1 MPESGRWGLRTGSSR
16 GDGGLLP
23 TFKPTVDDPKER
35 HRLAVLAAFFLPVI
49 VYAPLAGRRS
59 AWSDDFDLLLNHGH
73 LLTISVDDGR
83 PILGL
88 INRLVIGS
96 VDTIGGLAV
105 PRLLGVLGIAMLAGY
120 LANRLQ
126 RLGWSPWSAGLL
138 ACSIVLL
145 PPFHQYAGWATVFS
159 YPWLLL
165 LGAWTAEKWVDAI
178 DRRLWIRAAFAF
190 IGFLMVMLAYQPA
203 AMFCWAMLGIR
214 QASMPTGVRR
224 FLRDGSIVAFLV
236 AGTGAVALVVG
247 QVVMTALDVSS
258 TRYGVVNSLPELID
272 KVIWFIGHPVAVAA
286 RPFLISS
293 PGGVE
298 TVLTAG
304 PVILVVVI
312 GLFLGRP
319 GSIME
324 RSVAVALL
332 MGVAALSMSM
342 HLISVDNQIE
352 YRFMAGL
359 VVVIWVYLAVGVRAT
374 QETLRNRR
382 SFLRLMPAIGVPLLV
397 VIVLVGAV
405 LARTN
410 VQQVFVHPSEV
421 KEAYLVDHL
430 VEFDPESH
438 DRIVVQQ
445 PVDGWPSRDNLGIYS
460 TRTDIAH
467 GWVIEPNLRL
477 LLAEKSGYNG
487 QVEILETTGLV
498 PTGPRDFILDLRP
511 LRQRL

>member
-1 MPESGRWGLRTGSSR
+1 MGSSR
-16 GDGGLLP
+16 GGGGLLP
-23 TFKPTVDDPKER
+23 PFEPAVDGLKWR
-35 HRLAVLAAFFLPVI
+35 HYLVVLVAFFLPII

-59 AWSDDFDLLLNHGH
+59 AWSDDFPMLLDHEH
-73 LLTISVDDGR
+73 LLTSSVDDGR

-120 LANRLQ
+120 LADRLQ
-126 RLGWSPWSAGLL
+126 RLAWSHWSASLL

-145 PPFHQYAGWATVFS
+145 PPFHGYAGWATAFS

-165 LGAWTAEKWVDAI
+165 LAAWTAEKWADAI
-178 DRRLWIRAAFAF
+178 DRRLWLRATFAF
-190 IGFLMVMLAYQPA
+190 VGFLMVMLAYQPA

-214 QASMPTGVRR
+214 QASIPTGIRR
-224 FLRDGSIVAFLV
+224 FLRDGSIVASLV
-236 AGTGAVALVVG
+236 AGTGAVALVLG
-247 QVVMTALDVSS
+247 QVVMTALDVSP
-258 TRYGVVNSLPELID
+258 TRYRVVDSFPELID

-304 PVILVVVI
+304 PIILVVVV

-324 RSVAVALL
+324 RSVAVVLL

-342 HLISVDNQIE
+342 HLISVDNQIG
-352 YRFMAGL
+352 YRFMAGI
-359 VVVIWVYLAVGVRAT
+359 VVVVWVYFAVGVRAT
-374 QETLRNRR
+374 QVTLRDRQP
-382 SFLRLMPAIGVPLLV
+382 FFRLMPAIGVPLLV
-397 VIVLVGAV
+397 VIVSVGAV

-410 VQQVFVHPSEV
+410 VQQVFVRPSEV

-438 DRIVVQQ
+438 DRIVVRQ
-445 PVDGWPSRDNLGIYS
+445 PVDGWPSRENLGIYS
-460 TRTDIAH
+460 VRTDLAH
-467 GWVIEPNLRL
+467 GWVIEPNLHL
-477 LLAEKSGYNG
+477 LLAERSGYHG
-487 QVEILETTGLV
+487 RVEILVTTGSV
-498 PTGPRDFILDLRP
+498 GTGPRDFILDLRP
-511 LRQRL
+511 LREKL

>member
-1 MPESGRWGLRTGSSR
+1 
-16 GDGGLLP
+16 
-23 TFKPTVDDPKER
+23 
-35 HRLAVLAAFFLPVI
+35 
-49 VYAPLAGRRS
+49 
-59 AWSDDFDLLLNHGH
+59 
-73 LLTISVDDGR
+73 
-83 PILGL
+83 
-88 INRLVIGS
+88 
-96 VDTIGGLAV
+96 
-105 PRLLGVLGIAMLAGY
+105 
-120 LANRLQ
+120 
-126 RLGWSPWSAGLL
+126 
-138 ACSIVLL
+138 
-145 PPFHQYAGWATVFS
+145 
-159 YPWLLL
+159 
-165 LGAWTAEKWVDAI
+165 
-178 DRRLWIRAAFAF
+178 
-190 IGFLMVMLAYQPA
+190 
-203 AMFCWAMLGIR
+203 
-214 QASMPTGVRR
+214 
-224 FLRDGSIVAFLV
+224 
-236 AGTGAVALVVG
+236 
-247 QVVMTALDVSS
+247 MTALDVSS

-298 TVLTAG
+298 AVLTAG

-374 QETLRNRR
+374 QETLRDRR

-430 VEFDPESH
+430 VGFDPESH

-445 PVDGWPSRDNLGIYS
+445 PVDGWPSHDNLGIYS

-487 QVEILETTGLV
+487 QVEILETTGWV